1 MKSIILFHV
10 LMGVSLG
17 TLQAQFKINANS
29 VFKAKGTISTN
40 ALVNNASAQT
50 DLTETQ
56 LTLLGGDQS
65 ITSSQTIVV
74 SSLKVDEGGKKL
86 LGGNWEVNALQLING
101 IVVVGNNARLLYTG
115 TQPAEGNSNS
125 FVDGYFV
132 LKGSG
137 RKFFPI
143 GTGSVY
149 APAALEA
156 SPDDEVA
163 MRVVSGDAG
172 VILPEGV
179 SASFPDHY
187 WELSSIAN
195 SPVSLSLN
203 GLGSFLDS
211 SSPAVLEAS
220 APGASAQSLSGTFS
234 GSFVTSVER
243 VTQPILV
250 IGKAAEFTLVI
261 HDLITPFTIDAAND
275 KLVIE
280 NIELTTDNT
289 VKLLDRWGVVAAEWT
304 NYNNVTEYDFSALSP
319 GNYVCLV
326 EYSYPGQTNRLTAK
340 GMVTILKSK

>member
-1 MKSIILFHV
+1 MKSIVLFHV
-10 LMGVSLG
+10 LMGVSIS

-50 DLTETQ
+50 NLSEAQ

-65 ITSSQTIVV
+65 ITSSQAIVV
-74 SSLKVDEGGKKL
+74 SSLKIDEGGKKT
-86 LGGNWEVNALQLING
+86 LGGNWEVNSLQLING
-101 IVVVGNNARLLYTG
+101 IVLVGNTARLLYTG
-115 TQPAEGNSNS
+115 TDPAEGNSNS
-125 FVDGYFV
+125 FIDGYLV

-149 APAALEA
+149 APAALDA
-156 SPDDEVA
+156 SPDGEVA
-163 MRVVSGDAG
+163 MRVVSGNANL
-172 VILPEGV
+172 ILPEGV

-187 WELSSIAN
+187 WEMSNIVN

-211 SSPAVLEAS
+211 SRPAVLEAA
-220 APGASAQSLSGTFS
+220 APGATAQSLSGTFS
-234 GSFVTSVER
+234 GSFITSIER

-261 HDLITPFTIDAAND
+261 HDLITPFTIDDVND

-280 NIELTTDNT
+280 NIELTSENT
-289 VKLLDRWGVVAAEWT
+289 VKLLDRWGVVAGEWT
-304 NYNNVTEYDFSALSP
+304 NYNNTTEYDFSTLSP

-326 EYSYPGQTNRLTAK
+326 EYSYPGETSRLTAK